1 MNSSKINSYQ
11 TQKLLLAVSFAL
23 LVIKLTA
30 YYLTG
35 SVAVLTDALESIVNV
50 IAAMIG
56 LYSLSLSALP
66 KDANHPYGHGK
77 VEFLSAGIEG
87 SLIILAGLWIIYEC
101 VHRIFHFTPLQ
112 HLDNG
117 MILLGISAV
126 INLAVGQYSVKNGKK
141 NNSLALISS
150 GTHLKT
156 DALTTFGLILGLA
169 MVWVTEW
176 QFLDSLVAIV
186 FALVIIYSGF
196 RIVRSALSGIMD
208 EADEQLINQIL
219 QVLKDHRTEN
229 WLDIHNLRVVN
240 YAGFFHIDGHITVPR
255 YFTVDEAHTELDR
268 ITAVL
273 AAHFEE
279 RVEFSIHTD
288 GCIPVQCSLCN
299 KQSCQV
305 RSEPFIRTLDWNYEL
320 VIQNKKHRLPL
331 E

>member
-1 MNSSKINSYQ
+1 MNSAKLNSYNN
-11 TQKLLLAVSFAL
+11 QKLLLAVSITL
-23 LVIKLTA
+23 LVLKLAA
-30 YYLTG
+30 YYITG

-50 IAAMIG
+50 IAALIG

-66 KDANHPYGHGK
+66 KDANHPYGHGE
-77 VEFLSAGIEG
+77 VEFLSAGVEG
-87 SLIILAGLWIIYEC
+87 SLIILAGFWIIYEC
-101 VHRIFHFTPLQ
+101 VYRIFHFTPLQ
-112 HLDNG
+112 QLDQG
-117 MILLGISAV
+117 MILLGISAF
-126 INLAVGQYSVKNGKK
+126 INLAVGQYSLRNGKK

-169 MVWVTEW
+169 MVWITEW
-176 QFLDSLVAIV
+176 QFLDALVAIV
-186 FALVIIYSGF
+186 FALIIIYSGF
-196 RIVRSALSGIMD
+196 SIVRSALSGIMD

-219 QVLKDHRTEN
+219 NVLKDHRNEN

-255 YFTVDEAHTELDR
+255 YFTVDEAHAELDR

-288 GCIPVQCSLCN
+288 GCIPEQCSLCN
-299 KQSCQV
+299 KAACPV
-305 RSEPFIRTLDWNYEL
+305 RSADFVRSLDWNYEL
-320 VIQNKKHRLPL
+320 VIQNKKHRLP